1 MTSDKLSISRL
12 VEIAF
17 LKGIQDVVFSPG
29 SRNAPLVI
37 SFVESKKFNCI
48 CIPDERVAA
57 FYAMGMSLKTK
68 RPTIICCTSGSAAL
82 NYAPAICEAFYQYIP
97 LLVIT
102 ADRPIEWIDQGIGQS
117 IRQHNIYNNY
127 IKGGFQFIQDANKDD
142 DYWYNDRVSNE
153 AINLAL
159 ASNQGPVHL
168 NIPFREPLY
177 NTIESFNANVKLI
190 NAYDHKASL
199 SNESWNEL
207 STIWKKSERKIILLG
222 LSHPNEELAKCL
234 NILVKDQSV
243 ILLTET
249 CSNVTV
255 DNGIQCIDR
264 VITTFANEDVF
275 KADLV
280 LTFGG
285 PVISK
290 KIKKFFQ
297 RNKPKYHWDLRS
309 GKGLD
314 TFQSLTHKIDA
325 DAIYFLNHLID
336 YKSVNNSQFNQSWVG
351 RNNEVEAAHDKFIEN
366 TELSDLKVFDLIL
379 NAMPDNINLHLSN
392 SAIVRYAQLFNQN
405 VSVNY
410 FANRGVSGIDGS
422 TSTAL
427 GYASLSEEDNLLITG
442 DMSFFYDSNAF
453 WHNHLPKNF
462 KIIMVNNS
470 GGGIFRIIPGPST
483 TNQLDQF
490 FEATHPNNAEKV
502 SEMFG
507 FDYKAVSSIQDLSE
521 ALKNLFES
529 SNDNLQILE
538 VFTPRH
544 KNQEILSKYF
554 DFISDEVQLKS

>member
-17 LKGIQDVVFSPG
+17 LKGVKDVVFSPG

-37 SFVESKKFNCI
+37 SFVESQKFNCI

-57 FYAMGMSLKTK
+57 FYAMGMSLNTK
-68 RPTIICCTSGSAAL
+68 CPTIICCTSGSAAL

-102 ADRPIEWIDQGIGQS
+102 ADRPVEWIDQGIGQS

-127 IKGGFQFIQDANKDD
+127 IKGAFQFIQDASKNDD
-142 DYWYNDRVSNE
+142 IWYNDRIANE

-159 ASNQGPVHL
+159 ASNRGPVHL

-177 NTIESFNANVKLI
+177 NTVDSFDNNVKLI

-199 SNESWNEL
+199 SESSWREL
-207 STIWKKSERKIILLG
+207 RKIWERSERKIILLG
-222 LSHPNEELAKCL
+222 LSHPNKLLSDCL
-234 NILVKDQSV
+234 SKLVKDSSI

-249 CSNVTV
+249 CSNVAV

-264 VITTFANEDVF
+264 VISSFDDEVLY

-280 LTFGG
+280 LTIGG

-290 KIKKFFQ
+290 KIKTFFQ
-297 RNKPKYHWDLRS
+297 RHKPNYHWDLRS
-309 GKGLD
+309 DKGLD
-314 TFQSLTHKIDA
+314 TFQALTHKIDA
-325 DAIYFLNHLID
+325 DLIYFLTGLID
-336 YKSVNNSQFNQSWVG
+336 IRSYNSDTFQNQWLKRNSDVG
-351 RNNEVEAAHDKFIEN
+351 LAHDSFLNSAEY
-366 TELSDLKVFDLIL
+366 SDLKAFDLIL
-379 NAMPDNINLHLSN
+379 NNLPNQINLHLSN
-392 SAIVRYAQLFNQN
+392 SAIVRYAQLFNQKKL
-405 VSVNY
+405 VNY

-427 GYASLSEEDNLLITG
+427 GYANSSNEDNLLITG

-453 WHNHLPKNF
+453 WHNYLPKNF
-462 KIIMVNNS
+462 KIILINNS
-470 GGGIFRIIPGPST
+470 GGGIFRIIPGPGS
-483 TNQLDQF
+483 TNQLDHF
-490 FEATHPNNAEKV
+490 FEATHNHNALKV
-502 SEMFG
+502 CEMFG
-507 FDYKAVSSIQDLSE
+507 FQYSSVSNSLELQSVISDFFNSSFESIQL
-521 ALKNLFES
+521 
-529 SNDNLQILE
+529 LE

-544 KNQEILSKYF
+544 LNQKILADYF
-554 DFISDEVQLKS
+554 NFIFNEVN